1 MQAPLGCE
9 GDDHDEGADRRHD
22 PRRRELQRRR
32 LRFPA
37 AIRHSVIPSLLSRRG
52 SGRAA
57 VKWFARNPGR
67 GPAVGFC
74 LPALSAP
81 AFLFVGQTYDGSK

>member
-1 MQAPLGCE
+1 MQAPLGGE

-37 AIRHSVIPSLLSRRG
+37 AIRHSPPLARPPRHLTTGTVSYLQLQVRRAARRG
-52 SGRAA
+52 SGR
-57 VKWFARNPGR
+57 GR
-67 GPAVGFC
+67 QWCGVE
-74 LPALSAP
+74 
-81 AFLFVGQTYDGSK
+81 